1 VSAARS
7 PGPTNPKSPK
17 SSADPELKNPGKM
30 PEGSWHTY
38 KRLLR
43 YVKPFWIAFTLA
55 IIGNVI
61 YAAASTGMAAA
72 MEYVIKAIENP
83 TEQNRLILTL
93 LIVGVFAFRGLGT
106 FLSQYFISYVGR
118 NVINALRT
126 DVFDRMLTL
135 PSRYFDDNAAGRLV
149 SKLTFNVEQV
159 AEAATDAITITFR
172 EGLTIVGL
180 LGYMLYTNWKLTLV
194 FLAVGPLIGAV
205 VSYASKRFRKISKRI
220 QGSMGDITHVASE
233 SISGYRV
240 VRTFGGEDF
249 ERKRFQKVSEGNLK
263 QSLKMSSTQA
273 ISVPVIQVL
282 VAIAIAALVW
292 TMLSPTIRGEMSTG
306 QLVAFITAATTMAKP
321 IRQVTSVH
329 SKIQKGLAAAYDVF
343 ETLDER
349 PEPDFGT
356 FAPQR
361 VKGDIEFRNVG
372 FSYRDQLDKV
382 LDNISLTVPA
392 GQSVA
397 LVGRSGSGKSTL
409 VSLLPRFYDYT
420 DGEIRIDGHLLEDF
434 TLQALRAQ
442 IALVTQSV
450 VLFNDTIAANIAYG
464 ALRDCSPEAIREAAG
479 KAHALEFID
488 RMPEGLNTMIGDNGV
503 MLSGGQ
509 RQRLAIARAL
519 LKDAPI
525 LILDEATSALDTE
538 SERYIQNAMETVMKG
553 RTTLVIAHRLS
564 TIENADRILVMDNG
578 RIVESG
584 RHQELLDQGGAYAQ
598 LHQMQFSEHA

>member
-1 VSAARS
+1 MRGAE
-7 PGPTNPKSPK
+7 PL
-17 SSADPELKNPGKM
+17 PEP
-30 PEGSWHTY
+30 PVAVPAGSWDTY
-38 KRLLR
+38 KRLLA
-43 YVKPFWIAFTLA
+43 YVRPFLLAFSLA
-55 IIGNVI
+55 VVGNII

-72 MEYVIKAIENP
+72 MEYVIAAIENP
-83 TEQNRLILTL
+83 TAQNRLILTL
-93 LIVGVFAFRGLGT
+93 VIVGVFAFRGLGT

-118 NVINALRT
+118 QVINALRN
-126 DVFDRMLTL
+126 DVFNRLMTL

-159 AEAATDAITITFR
+159 AEATTNAVTITLR

-180 LGYMLYTNWKLTLV
+180 LGYMFYTNWKLTLI
-194 FLAVGPLIGAV
+194 FLAVGPIIGAV
-205 VSYASKRFRKISKRI
+205 VSYASKRFRKISQRI

-233 SISGYRV
+233 SITGYRV
-240 VRTFGGEDF
+240 VRTFGGEDY
-249 ERKRFQKVSEGNLK
+249 ERQRFQEVNSKNLR
-263 QSLKMSSTQA
+263 QSLKMASTQA

-282 VAIAIAALVW
+282 VAIAIAGLVW
-292 TMLSPTIRGEMSTG
+292 MMLAPEIRGGMTTG

-329 SKIQKGLAAAYDVF
+329 AQIQKGVAAAYDVF
-343 ETLDER
+343 ETIDET
-349 PEPDFGT
+349 PEQDPGT
-356 FAPQR
+356 FAPDR
-361 VKGDIEFRNVG
+361 VDGEIIFDNVAFR
-372 FSYRDQLDKV
+372 YRDQLDNV
-382 LDNISLTVPA
+382 LEGISLTIPA

-409 VSLLPRFYDYT
+409 VSLLPRFYEYT
-420 DGEIRIDGHLLEDF
+420 GGDIRIDGHSLRAFSLK
-434 TLQALRAQ
+434 ALRAQ
-442 IALVTQSV
+442 IALVTQNV

-464 ALRDCSPEAIREAAG
+464 ALRNCTREQIREAAA

-488 RMPEGLNTMIGDNGV
+488 RMPEGLDTRIGDNGV

-538 SERYIQNAMETVMKG
+538 SERHIQEALETVMRG

-564 TIENADRILVMDNG
+564 TIEKADRILVMENG
-578 RIVESG
+578 RIAESG
-584 RHQELLDQGGAYAQ
+584 RHDELLAAGGAYAQ
-598 LHQMQFSEHA
+598 LHQMQFSEQP

>member
-1 VSAARS
+1 MKAETEAEAVDTA
-7 PGPTNPKSPK
+7 
-17 SSADPELKNPGKM
+17 PEASN
-30 PEGSWHTY
+30 WATY
-38 KRLLR
+38 RRLLA

-55 IIGNVI
+55 IVGNVI

-72 MEYVIKAIENP
+72 MEVVITALENP
-83 TEQNRLILTL
+83 THENRVMLTS
-93 LIVGVFAFRGLGT
+93 LIVGVFAFRGVGT
-106 FLSQYFISYVGR
+106 FMSQYFISYVGR
-118 NVINALRT
+118 QVVNALRT
-126 DVFDRMLTL
+126 QVFDRLLTL
-135 PSRYFDDNAAGRLV
+135 PSRFFDENASGRLV

-159 AEAATDAITITFR
+159 ADATTNAVTITLR
-172 EGLTIVGL
+172 EGLTIIGL
-180 LGYMLYTNWKLTLV
+180 LGFMIYTNWKLTLV
-194 FLAVGPLIGAV
+194 FLAVGPLIGFV
-205 VSYASKRFRKISKRI
+205 VSYASKRFRKISRRI

-240 VRTFGGEDF
+240 VRTFGGEGY
-249 ERKRFQKVSEGNLK
+249 ERKRFADVSHRNLR
-263 QSLKMSSTQA
+263 QSLKLASAQA

-292 TMLSPTIRGEMSTG
+292 TMLAPEIRGSMSTG
-306 QLVAFITAATTMAKP
+306 ELVAFITAATTMAKP

-329 SKIQKGLAAAYDVF
+329 ARIQKGVAAAHDVF
-343 ETLDER
+343 GTIDQE
-349 PEPDFGT
+349 PEQDQGT
-356 FAPQR
+356 YSPER
-361 VKGDIEFRNVG
+361 VKGEIEFENVSFRYRNE
-372 FSYRDQLDKV
+372 LDDV
-382 LDNISLTVPA
+382 LKDINLSIPA

-409 VSLLPRFYDYT
+409 VSLLPRFYELT
-420 DGEIRIDGHLLEDF
+420 GGSILIDGHPLEEF
-434 TLQALRAQ
+434 RLEALRAQ
-442 IALVTQSV
+442 IALVTQNV

-464 ALRDCSPEAIREAAG
+464 ALRHCSLEEIRSAAD

-488 RMPEGLNTMIGDNGV
+488 RMPDGLDTMIGDNGV

-538 SERYIQNAMETVMKG
+538 SERSIQYALDAVMEG

-564 TIENADRILVMDNG
+564 TIENADLILVMESG

-584 RHQELLDQGGAYAQ
+584 SHHELLEAGGAYAQ
-598 LHQMQFSEHA
+598 LHQMQFSETP

>member
-1 VSAARS
+1 MSQAGPKPDIKQVQ
-7 PGPTNPKSPK
+7 PG
-17 SSADPELKNPGKM
+17 E
-30 PEGSWHTY
+30 SWETY
-38 KRLLR
+38 KRLLA
-43 YVKPFWIAFTLA
+43 YVKPFWLAFSLA
-55 IIGNVI
+55 VLGNVI

-72 MEYVIKAIENP
+72 MEYVIAAIENP
-83 TEQNRLILTL
+83 TQQNRILLTA
-93 LIVGVFAFRGLGT
+93 LIVGMFTFRGIGT

-118 NVINALRT
+118 QVINSLRN
-126 DVFDRMLTL
+126 DVFNRLMAL
-135 PSRYFDDNAAGRLV
+135 PSRYFDENAAGRLV

-159 AEAATDAITITFR
+159 AEATTNAVTITLR

-180 LGYMLYTNWKLTLV
+180 LGFMLYTNWKLTLI

-205 VSYASKRFRKISKRI
+205 VSYASKRFRKISQRI

-233 SISGYRV
+233 AIIGYRV
-240 VRTFGGEDF
+240 VRTFGGE
-249 ERKRFQKVSEGNLK
+249 EYEKKRFQKVNDRNLK
-263 QSLKMSSTQA
+263 QSLKMASTQA
-273 ISVPVIQVL
+273 ISVPVIQTL

-292 TMLSPTIRGEMSTG
+292 TMLAPEIRGGMTTG

-329 SKIQKGLAAAYDVF
+329 AKIQKGVAAAHDVF
-343 ETLDER
+343 KTIDEP
-349 PEPDFGT
+349 PEQDPGSYT
-356 FAPQR
+356 PER
-361 VKGDIEFRNVG
+361 VEGNIEFDQVSFR
-372 FSYRDQLDKV
+372 YRDQLDNV
-382 LDNISLTVPA
+382 LEGITVDIPA

-397 LVGRSGSGKSTL
+397 LVGRSGSGKSTM
-409 VSLLPRFYDYT
+409 VSLLPRFYEYT
-420 DGEIRIDGHLLEDF
+420 GGDIRIDGHSLKDF
-434 TLQALRAQ
+434 SLKALRAQ

-450 VLFNDTIAANIAYG
+450 VLFNDSIAANIAYG
-464 ALRDCSPEAIREAAG
+464 ALREYSREEIREAAG

-488 RMPEGLNTMIGDNGV
+488 RMPEGLDTMIGDNGV

-538 SERYIQNAMETVMKG
+538 SERHIQEALETVIQG

-564 TIENADRILVMDNG
+564 TIESADRILVMDDG

-584 RHQELLDQGGAYAQ
+584 HHEELLAKNGAYAQ

>member
-1 VSAARS
+1 MRGAE
-7 PGPTNPKSPK
+7 PL
-17 SSADPELKNPGKM
+17 PEP
-30 PEGSWHTY
+30 PVAVPAGSWDTY
-38 KRLLR
+38 KRLLA
-43 YVKPFWIAFTLA
+43 YVRPFLLAFSLA
-55 IIGNVI
+55 VVGNII

-72 MEYVIKAIENP
+72 MEYVIAAIENP
-83 TEQNRLILTL
+83 TAQNRLILTL
-93 LIVGVFAFRGLGT
+93 VIVGVFAFRGLGT

-118 NVINALRT
+118 QVINALRN
-126 DVFDRMLTL
+126 DVFNRLMTL

-159 AEAATDAITITFR
+159 AEATTNAVTITLR

-180 LGYMLYTNWKLTLV
+180 LGYMFYTNWKLTLI
-194 FLAVGPLIGAV
+194 FLAVGPIIGAV
-205 VSYASKRFRKISKRI
+205 VSYASKRFRKISQRI

-233 SISGYRV
+233 SITGYRV
-240 VRTFGGEDF
+240 VRTFGGEDY
-249 ERKRFQKVSEGNLK
+249 ERQRFQEVNSKNLR
-263 QSLKMSSTQA
+263 QSLKMASTQA

-282 VAIAIAALVW
+282 VAIAIAGLVW
-292 TMLSPTIRGEMSTG
+292 MMLAPEIRGGMTTG

-329 SKIQKGLAAAYDVF
+329 AQIQKGVAAAYDVF
-343 ETLDER
+343 ETIDET
-349 PEPDFGT
+349 PEQDPGTYAPD
-356 FAPQR
+356 R
-361 VKGDIEFRNVG
+361 VDGEIIFDNVAFR
-372 FSYRDQLDKV
+372 YRDQLDNV
-382 LDNISLTVPA
+382 LEGISLTIPA

-409 VSLLPRFYDYT
+409 VSLLPRFYEYT
-420 DGEIRIDGHLLEDF
+420 GGDIRIDGHSLRAFSLK
-434 TLQALRAQ
+434 ALRAQ
-442 IALVTQSV
+442 IALVTQNV

-464 ALRDCSPEAIREAAG
+464 ALRNCTREQIREAAA

-488 RMPEGLNTMIGDNGV
+488 RMPEGLDTRIGDNGV

-538 SERYIQNAMETVMKG
+538 SERHIQEALETVMRG

-564 TIENADRILVMDNG
+564 TIEKADRILVMENG
-578 RIVESG
+578 RIAESG
-584 RHQELLDQGGAYAQ
+584 RHDELLAAGGAYAQ
-598 LHQMQFSEHA
+598 LHQMQFSEQP

>member
-1 VSAARS
+1 MSRPDNAS
-7 PGPTNPKSPK
+7 N
-17 SSADPELKNPGKM
+17 
-30 PEGSWHTY
+30 WQTY
-38 KRLLR
+38 RRLLA
-43 YVKPFWIAFTLA
+43 YVKPFWVAFALA
-55 IIGNVI
+55 VVGNII
-61 YAAASTGMAAA
+61 YAGASTGMAAA

-83 TEQNRLILTL
+83 TDQNRLLLTL
-93 LIVGVFAFRGLGT
+93 LIVGVFATRGLGS

-118 NVINALRT
+118 QVINSLRT
-126 DVFDRMLTL
+126 EVFDRLLTL
-135 PSRYFDDNAAGRLV
+135 PSRYFDNNASGRLV

-159 AEAATDAITITFR
+159 AEASTNAVTISLR

-180 LGYMLYTNWKLTLV
+180 IGFMLYTNWKLTLI
-194 FLAVGPLIGAV
+194 FLIVGPLIGAV
-205 VSYASKRFRKISKRI
+205 VSFASKRFRKLSQRI

-233 SISGYRV
+233 AISGYRV
-240 VRTFGGEDF
+240 VRTFGGELY
-249 ERKRFQKVSEGNLK
+249 ERDRFSAVSGRNLK
-263 QSLKMSSTQA
+263 QSLKMASTQA

-282 VAIAIAALVW
+282 VAFAIASLVW
-292 TMLSPTIRGEMSTG
+292 MMLAPEIRGGMTTG

-329 SKIQKGLAAAYDVF
+329 AMIQKGVAAAHDVF
-343 ETLDER
+343 ATMDES
-349 PEPDFGT
+349 PEQDTGTYAPD
-356 FAPQR
+356 R
-361 VKGDIEFRNVG
+361 VAGDIDFEQVSFR
-372 FSYRDQLDKV
+372 YQEQLDDV
-382 LDNISLTVPA
+382 LADFNLSIRA

-420 DGEIRIDGHLLEDF
+420 GGSIRIDGRPLPDYRLH
-434 TLQALRAQ
+434 ALRTQ
-442 IALVTQSV
+442 IALVTQNV
-450 VLFNDTIAANIAYG
+450 VLFNDTVAANIAYG
-464 ALRDCSPEAIREAAG
+464 DLRHASREAIREAAA

-488 RMPEGLNTMIGDNGV
+488 RMPDGLDTMIGDNGV

-538 SERYIQNAMETVMKG
+538 SERQIQLALDTVMKG

-564 TIENADRILVMDNG
+564 TIENADRILVMEAG

-584 RHQELLDQGGAYAQ
+584 RHEELLARGGAYAQ
-598 LHQMQFSEHA
+598 LHQMQFSEPA

>member
-1 VSAARS
+1 VRVTE
-7 PGPTNPKSPK
+7 PLP
-17 SSADPELKNPGKM
+17 DPSEVTPA
-30 PEGSWHTY
+30 GSWETY
-38 KRLLR
+38 KRLLA
-43 YVKPFWIAFTLA
+43 YVRPFMLAFSLA
-55 IIGNVI
+55 VLGNII

-72 MEYVIKAIENP
+72 MEYVIAAIENP
-83 TEQNRLILTL
+83 TEQNRLMLTL
-93 LIVGVFAFRGLGT
+93 VIVGVFSFRGLGT

-118 NVINALRT
+118 QVINALRN
-126 DVFDRMLTL
+126 DVFNRLMTL

-159 AEAATDAITITFR
+159 AEATTNAVTITLR
-172 EGLTIVGL
+172 EGLTIIGL
-180 LGYMLYTNWKLTLV
+180 LGYMFYTNWKLTLI

-205 VSYASKRFRKISKRI
+205 VSYASKRFRKISQRI

-240 VRTFGGEDF
+240 VRTFGGEDY
-249 ERKRFQKVSEGNLK
+249 ERERFQEVNNKNLK
-263 QSLKMSSTQA
+263 QSLKMASTQA
-273 ISVPVIQVL
+273 ISVPVIQVM
-282 VAIAIAALVW
+282 VAIAIAGLVW
-292 TMLSPTIRGEMSTG
+292 MMLAPEIRGEMTTG

-329 SKIQKGLAAAYDVF
+329 AKIQKGVAAAYDVF
-343 ETLDER
+343 ETIDEP
-349 PEPDFGT
+349 PEQDPGIYS
-356 FAPQR
+356 PGR
-361 VKGDIEFRNVG
+361 VEGEIEFDEVSFR
-372 FSYRDQLDKV
+372 YRDQLDNV
-382 LDNISLTVPA
+382 LEGISLKIPA

-409 VSLLPRFYDYT
+409 VSLLPRFYEFTGGD
-420 DGEIRIDGHLLEDF
+420 IRIDGHSLREFSLK
-434 TLQALRAQ
+434 ALRAQ

-464 ALRDCSPEAIREAAG
+464 ALRQCSREEIREAAD

-488 RMPEGLNTMIGDNGV
+488 RMPEGLDTMIGDNGV

-519 LKDAPI
+519 LKNAPV

-538 SERYIQNAMETVMKG
+538 SERHIQDALETVMRG

-564 TIENADRILVMDNG
+564 TIEKADRILVMENG
-578 RIVESG
+578 RIAESG
-584 RHQELLDQGGAYAQ
+584 RHEELLAAGGAYAQ
-598 LHQMQFSEHA
+598 LHQMQFTEQS